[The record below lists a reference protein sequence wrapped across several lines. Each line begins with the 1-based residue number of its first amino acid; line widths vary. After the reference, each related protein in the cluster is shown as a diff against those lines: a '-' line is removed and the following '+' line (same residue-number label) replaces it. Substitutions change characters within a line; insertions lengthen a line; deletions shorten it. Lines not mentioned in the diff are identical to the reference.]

1 MTRTL
6 LAAAAAAALALLA
19 PSAAAARGA
28 STPAERR
35 RAVETTR
42 KLERE
47 PFAKTAN
54 ADRRWLLQWIVEI
67 PDINIRL
74 CNGPLDALVEQDAP
88 NGRILYAQAGFGMA
102 TFIIEHPDK
111 EKDWVGV
118 QVAGLE
124 SVLRAYQAI
133 LRKDRS
139 ARVPA
144 LDDLEAERKGGN
156 LRAVVTD
163 EMKGCDPESMGNVP
177 EDSI

>member
-1 MTRTL
+1 MTRTH
-6 LAAAAAAALALLA
+6 LAAAIALALLV
-19 PSAAAARGA
+19 PSLATARGA
-28 STPAERR
+28 STAAERR

-47 PFAKTAN
+47 PLAKTAN

-74 CNGPLDALVEQDAP
+74 CSGPLDALVQEDAP

-133 LRKDRS
+133 VKKDRS
-139 ARVPA
+139 ARVRA
-144 LDDLEAERKGGN
+144 LDELEADRRGGK
-156 LRAVVTD
+156 LRAIVGE
-163 EMKGCDPESMGNVP
+163 EMKECDPEAMGNVP

>member
-1 MTRTL
+1 LTRTH
-6 LAAAAAAALALLA
+6 LAAAVALVLLA
-19 PSAAAARGA
+19 PSAATARGA

-47 PFAKTAN
+47 PLAKTAN

-67 PDINIRL
+67 PDVNI
-74 CNGPLDALVEQDAP
+74 
-88 NGRILYAQAGFGMA
+88 RILYAQAGFGMA
-102 TFIIEHPDK
+102 TFIIEHRDR

-133 LRKDRS
+133 VKKDRS

-144 LDDLEAERKGGN
+144 LDDLEADRKRGK
-156 LRAVVTD
+156 LRAVVGS
-163 EMKGCDPESMGNVP
+163 EMKGCDPEAMGNVP